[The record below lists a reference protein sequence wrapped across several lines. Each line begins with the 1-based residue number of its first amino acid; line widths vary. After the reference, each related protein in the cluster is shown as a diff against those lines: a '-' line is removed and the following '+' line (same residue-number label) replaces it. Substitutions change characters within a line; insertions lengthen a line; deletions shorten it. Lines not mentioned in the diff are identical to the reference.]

1 MSLVFKGWRRLRAH
15 ELLRATD
22 RWTFAPEK
30 YEDPSQMLS
39 IAHTYQEFCDVGAW
53 RRLALRVRQIGTGY
67 HVYRRTI
74 ARAAARKKSRKKC

>member
-1 MSLVFKGWRRLRAH
+1 MSLTFRGWRRLRGG
-15 ELLRATD
+15 ELLRASD

-39 IAHTYQEFCDVGAW
+39 VAHVYQDFGDVGAW
-53 RRLALRVRQIGTGY
+53 RRLALRVRQLGTGY

-74 ARAAARKKSRKKC
+74 ARANARKSSRKKC

>member
-1 MSLVFKGWRRLRAH
+1 MSLVFKGWRRLRGS

-30 YEDPSQMLS
+30 YEDPAQMLS
-39 IAHTYQEFCDVGAW
+39 IAHTYQDFYDVGAW
-53 RRLALRVRQIGTGY
+53 RRLALRVRQLGAGY

-74 ARAAARKKSRKKC
+74 ARTNARKNSRKKC